1 MRAMLELVD
10 HCRNNREVPDARREM
25 RSPVRRGVGEVTGL
39 DDKLPAGDYA
49 ARLKLWYLAATGC
62 VLLLDQVTKYWAT
75 LALRGGTQISVI
87 KGFMNFNYTENSGI
101 AFGMLNES
109 NVTWLLVAVSVV
121 AIAVVAFY
129 LVKTSLKHRLLLA
142 ALSLLA
148 GGISGNL
155 IDRVRM
161 GSVID
166 FIELYYD
173 FHAKRYQWPVFNIAD
188 TAITMGALL
197 LAIDLF
203 FAPRAARSHAPESE
217 VAEVPSE
224 N

>member
-1 MRAMLELVD
+1 MDEKDSAEGFV
-10 HCRNNREVPDARREM
+10 A
-25 RSPVRRGVGEVTGL
+25 
-39 DDKLPAGDYA
+39 K
-49 ARLKLWYLAATGC
+49 LKLWYLVAIGC

-75 LALRGGTQISVI
+75 LALRGGAQVSVI
-87 KGFMNFNYTENSGI
+87 RGLMNFNYTENSGI
-101 AFGMLNES
+101 AFGMLNDS
-109 NVTWLLVAVSVV
+109 NVTWLLVAVSVI

-129 LVKTSLKHRLLLA
+129 LATTSLKHRMLLA

-173 FHAKRYQWPVFNIAD
+173 LHSKRYQWPVFNIAD
-188 TAITMGALL
+188 TAITTGALL

-203 FAPRAARSHAPESE
+203 FSPRSARSRAPEAD

>member
-1 MRAMLELVD
+1 MEEKSPFVD
-10 HCRNNREVPDARREM
+10 STSGNLSSGNLAA
-25 RSPVRRGVGEVTGL
+25 
-39 DDKLPAGDYA
+39 KL
-49 ARLKLWYLAATGC
+49 KIWYLIITAA
-62 VLLLDQVTKYWAT
+62 VLLLDQVTKYWAAVT
-75 LALRGGTQISVI
+75 LRGGMQVSVI
-87 KGFMNFNYTENSGI
+87 KGFMNFNYTENAGI

-109 NVTWLLVAVSVV
+109 NVTWLLVAVSVI
-121 AIAVVAFY
+121 AIAVVIFY
-129 LVKTSLKHRLLLA
+129 LVRTSYHSRLLLV

-155 IDRVRM
+155 VDRMRM

-173 FHAKRYQWPVFNIAD
+173 FHLKRYQWPVFNIAD
-188 TAITMGALL
+188 TAITIGAVL

-203 FAPRAARSHAPESE
+203 FSPHGAKTRVPEPE
-217 VAEVPSE
+217 VAEIASE